1 MEKETREKEELIYES
16 QYFSIQQDTLFKCL
30 VMKCDLDSGQ
40 LGILPIP
47 SWFGREDQ
55 LFIVQ

>member
-1 MEKETREKEELIYES
+1 MEKETREKEALLYET
-16 QYFSIQQDTLFKCL
+16 QYFSTQQDTLFKCL
-30 VMKCDLDSGQ
+30 VMKCDLDLGQ
-40 LGILPIP
+40 LGILPFS